1 MNKEK
6 PLDEKIEELKKEI
19 EECREKQRRYKDLS
33 GRNHKKSE
41 MGRVSLECYNAG
53 EKLPLLKA
61 KLSAYEDVREAVL
74 ELKGKIEEN
83 KVGVNMKCNN
93 CGNITEMSICPECAF
108 YDLSDN
114 FMIRVD
120 ELYED
125 INKIFGTLA
134 EEDLK

>member
-6 PLDEKIEELKKEI
+6 TLDEKIIKKLRI
-19 EECREKQRRYKDLS
+19 HDFHDTLI
-33 GRNHKKSE
+33 
-41 MGRVSLECYNAG
+41 VS
-53 EKLPLLKA
+53 
-61 KLSAYEDVREAVL
+61 DVREAVL

-125 INKIFGTLA
+125 INKIFGKLA

>member
-6 PLDEKIEELKKEI
+6 PLDEKISINAFLKD
-19 EECREKQRRYKDLS
+19 EKYI
-33 GRNHKKSE
+33 HI
-41 MGRVSLECYNAG
+41 
-53 EKLPLLKA
+53 
-61 KLSAYEDVREAVL
+61 EDVREAVL

-125 INKIFGTLA
+125 INKIFGKLA
-134 EEDLK
+134 EEELK